1 MKVSDLVTSSGQR
14 YEATQNL
21 LRTEETGAVNSG
33 LVRSAERD
41 ALPAGRR
48 AASSGMSNAALAAAA
63 KSRSDGATDTG
74 RGDAVRVTNASDSKL
89 TTGTLT
95 GAGKAAKEGA
105 PSTVEV
111 VTEHHRRSRRNTT
124 FNAADGTG
132 HGMNDA
138 TASEGAVGSHGS
150 LRQSLK
156 ARAKAGIGTVVDD
169 ATIRKALEN
178 TELEGADDLYYK
190 GRTAVRAA
198 RGAGNLSLRAGRGVV
213 RSVKSARDRLFERG
227 GGKRAAE
234 AVEAK
239 RKAQAAGYAK
249 RTIYTAAAEAREAAT
264 AAKAASTVSGT
275 MAKGG
280 FGKVLAALASPMA
293 VVVLLV
299 VSLVLCIAGAAGEQE
314 RRNASM
320 DGLPGWVTYDL
331 VVACLEARDE
341 YGYPASAMLGQMMI
355 ENGTSDEGSDLGRL
369 YHNYGGVK
377 YAGNDYGGLITGS
390 VRMLTTEYT
399 SSGTSYQTYAY
410 FAVFASDEAYMTYRC
425 EYLYKQSNYT
435 SQPNFQK
442 AIDNNDS
449 ELFLQA
455 LGEGG
460 YYTAPTSEYI
470 ASYRSICEAYPLVP
484 LLDSMSVED
493 FQNNYN
499 GSFTGG
505 GEDYESAEAWQK
517 RIVDA
522 CKTTPSPG
530 GGLCALWVSNVYERA
545 GQTRPYGNGNS
556 ILSGSTTTSTDWDN
570 IKVGQILSAQSTPT
584 DLGRI
589 YGHTGI
595 YIGDGMV
602 MDNIGYVRTISLT
615 EWLSF
620 YSSYG
625 WVKYGWPW

>member
-63 KSRSDGATDTG
+63 KSRTDVATDTG

-111 VTEHHRRSRRNTT
+111 VSGHHRRSRRNTT

-156 ARAKAGIGTVVDD
+156 ARAKAGIGTAVDD

-249 RTIYTAAAEAREAAT
+249 RTIYSAAAEAREAAT

-399 SSGTSYQTYAY
+399 SSGAPYQTYAN

-425 EYLYKQSNYT
+425 EHLYKQSNYT
-435 SQPNFQK
+435 RVPEYQQ
-442 AIDNNDS
+442 AIEENDS
-449 ELFLQA
+449 ELFLTA
-455 LGEGG
+455 LGLGG

-484 LLDSMSVED
+484 LLDTMTVED

-499 GSFTGG
+499 GSFSG

-522 CKTTPSPG
+522 CRSTPWPG
-530 GGLCALWVSNVYERA
+530 SSLCATWVSNVYERA
-545 GQTRPYGNGNS
+545 GFDRPYGNGNS
-556 ILSGSTTTSTDWDN
+556 ILNGSSKTSTDFSA
-570 IKVGQILSAQSTPT
+570 IEVGQILSAQASPTPA
-584 DLGRI
+584 GRL
-589 YGHTGI
+589 YGHTAI

-602 MDNIGYVRTISLT
+602 MESVNSGIQTQTLS
-615 EWLSF
+615 EWVS
-620 YSSYG
+620 YYRQYG